1 MVTTALSQSL
11 IPPPAICCLF
21 SNAQRDFFFPLVVLW
36 NSFDF
41 SHFVVILSFRKQY
54 ECTLPFF
61 FFPPLFPLCFYESG
75 ICVDK
80 AQLIC

>member
-1 MVTTALSQSL
+1 MLSET
-11 IPPPAICCLF
+11 
-21 SNAQRDFFFPLVVLW
+21 FFFLVVLW

-54 ECTLPFF
+54 ECTLLS
-61 FFPPLFPLCFYESG
+61 FPPLFPLCFYGSG

>member
-1 MVTTALSQSL
+1 MLSET
-11 IPPPAICCLF
+11 
-21 SNAQRDFFFPLVVLW
+21 FFFLVVLW

-54 ECTLPFF
+54 ECTLLS
-61 FFPPLFPLCFYESG
+61 FPPSFLCAFMEAES
-75 ICVDK
+75 VDK